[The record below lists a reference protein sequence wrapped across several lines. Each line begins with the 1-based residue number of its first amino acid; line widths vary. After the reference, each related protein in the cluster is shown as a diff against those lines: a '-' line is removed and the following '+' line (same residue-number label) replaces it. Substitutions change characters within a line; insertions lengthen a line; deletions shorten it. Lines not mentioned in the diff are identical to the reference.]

1 MKNYQNVGNINGSF
15 VQGVNFANDGG
26 NNRESVREKCFSK
39 AQIVLLSFNLFFA
52 VANIVVLC
60 ILFPR
65 SQDLCVDYMGIIV
78 GILAILVT
86 VLVGWNVYSLI
97 DLKRNSEKYEKSI
110 QTLTGLI
117 SEVRYIQN
125 NNSLFSEQYFFDV
138 YRHFLKDTYPG
149 TEYYLIRHGLN
160 SIANSMF
167 NNNIDNA
174 AGMTKTMLEMI
185 TEPKN
190 IVIPNKSKKDLLT
203 LISFVKNPVNIPNF
217 NVLVERIALIGTKD
231 D

>member
-110 QTLTGLI
+110 QTLAGLI
-117 SEVRYIQN
+117 SDVRYMQN
-125 NNSLFSEQYFFDV
+125 NNSLFSEYSFFDV
-138 YRHFLKDTYPG
+138 YRHFLKDTYPD
-149 TEYYLIRHGLN
+149 TEYNLISHGIN
-160 SIANSMF
+160 AIANSML
-167 NNNIDNA
+167 NNNIESA
-174 AGMTKTMLEMI
+174 AGITKIMLEMI
-185 TEPKN
+185 TEPQE
-190 IVIPNKSKKDLLT
+190 IVIPNKLKKELLSLVST
-203 LISFVKNPVNIPNF
+203 VKNSGNIPNF